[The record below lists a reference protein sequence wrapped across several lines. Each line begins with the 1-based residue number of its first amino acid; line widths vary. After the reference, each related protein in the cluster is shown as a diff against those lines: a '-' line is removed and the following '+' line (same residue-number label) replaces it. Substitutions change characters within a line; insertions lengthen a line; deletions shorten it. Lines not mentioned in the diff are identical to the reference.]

1 MYEAARVDDPIY
13 HTSAL
18 AGFLIGAIIG
28 IAIIALA
35 AFAFFSCGF
44 LAGLIL
50 GFMADQIASGV
61 LQLGEAIGR
70 SNHHTAGKILT
81 GSENVST
88 DSRPAARAVLSTVKC
103 DNHIA
108 EKRIAQGSENIYIN
122 SQPAARKDDH
132 TECDAVIE
140 DGSPNVFLGGGTQT
154 VLEISSEIPDWLR
167 KVVDVLFVVA
177 SLLGGLAGAW
187 RQAAK
192 LGTKFGTKC
201 AAKFIGGEL
210 VGMAV
215 GEAISGLFS
224 NPVDVTTGQKIL
236 LPETDFTLPGR
247 LPVTCSR
254 FYASHLETVGLLGRG
269 WRLNWETSLRE
280 DDEHITLT
288 GVQGR
293 ELRYPKTM
301 LTPGHQIFDP
311 EEQLYLSRLHD
322 GRYVL
327 HYTDRSYYVFG
338 DFDSDGMAYLLFM
351 ETPHRQR
358 IVFGHEGGRLVRI
371 ASSSGHH
378 LLLHRTQTPA
388 GERLSRIELVQGGTR
403 GNLVEYRYD
412 DNGQLTGV
420 VNRAGTQVR
429 QFAYENGLMTA
440 HSNAAGF
447 TCRYRWQE
455 LDGAPR
461 VTEHDTSDGE
471 HYRFDYDFA
480 AGTTTVTGRQG
491 ESWQWWYDR
500 ETYITAHRTPGGG
513 MYRFTYN
520 EDHFP
525 VNIELPGGRT
535 VAYEYDI
542 QNRVVKTTDPEGR
555 VTQTQ
560 WNGEFDE
567 ITRTALD
574 DDAVWKTQYNA
585 HGQPVQE
592 TDPEGRV
599 TQYAY
604 DEQGQMCSRTDA
616 AGGTVVTAFDSR
628 GQMTRYTDCSG
639 CSTGYDHDEDGNL
652 TRVTDAEGKVVRI
665 SYNRLGLP
673 ETVNSPGKQQDRYTW
688 NALGLMSSHRRITGS
703 VESWRYTPRGL
714 LAAHTDEEKR
724 ETRWQ
729 YTPEGRVAALTN
741 GNGAQYRF
749 SHDADGRLVR
759 EVRPD
764 GLSRTFILDDS
775 GYLTAIQTT
784 GTQGGVRRETQQRD
798 ALGRLLRTENEH
810 GQRTFSYN
818 RLDQITAVM
827 LTPTEAGQQ
836 QHRMQADTV
845 RFEYDRSGWLTAEHA
860 GNGSIRYQRD
870 ALGNPTD
877 ITLPDGQH
885 LTHLYYGSGHLL
897 QTALDGL
904 TVSEYERDSLHRQIM
919 RTQGQLTTY
928 SGYDDDGLLSWQRS
942 LASGSAPVLP
952 GQRPARQGCVT
963 SRDYYWN
970 NRDQIT
976 SVLRLNADG
985 QAQEERYR
993 YTVNE
998 QIAESRIN
1006 GILSQHDYRNEC
1018 VTQAG
1023 DSRYEYDACGRV
1035 IKRTEQKRG
1044 FRPQEWR
1051 YRWDDFD
1058 RLREVRTPDGE
1069 VWQYSYDAFGR
1080 RTAKRNIIRAAWKQN
1095 HHTVSE
1101 VRYQWLGMALS
1112 ASEKRYADGSPA
1124 LREQWHY
1131 RGGFELLAKEARA
1144 ANDDTSD
1151 FYPILIGPDGAP
1163 QEMYSANGRKVWRR
1177 QRSLWGLAAAND
1189 ASPDAR
1195 ESCDAGFMGQ
1205 WQDEESG
1212 LWYNLHR
1219 YYNARTGQYL
1229 SPDPLR
1235 LAGGLNTYGYVHNP
1249 LTWAD
1254 PYGLAGCSAQFKSRN
1269 EAFRAAKRD
1278 AGIPMNQQPDR
1289 IFNSKTGFFSDHRN
1303 VPMTDSRKN
1312 PIFDNNGNQVWT
1324 REYQFTRADG
1334 SKIII
1339 QDHSAGHSYADG
1351 VGNQGSHL
1359 NVRPIENTRTGS
1371 VPGTFDHYEF

>member
-1 MYEAARVDDPIY
+1 M
-13 HTSAL
+13 
-18 AGFLIGAIIG
+18 
-28 IAIIALA
+28 
-35 AFAFFSCGF
+35 
-44 LAGLIL
+44 
-50 GFMADQIASGV
+50 
-61 LQLGEAIGR
+61 
-70 SNHHTAGKILT
+70 
-81 GSENVST
+81 
-88 DSRPAARAVLSTVKC
+88 
-103 DNHIA
+103 
-108 EKRIAQGSENIYIN
+108 
-122 SQPAARKDDH
+122 
-132 TECDAVIE
+132 
-140 DGSPNVFLGGGTQT
+140 
-154 VLEISSEIPDWLR
+154 
-167 KVVDVLFVVA
+167 
-177 SLLGGLAGAW
+177 
-187 RQAAK
+187 
-192 LGTKFGTKC
+192 
-201 AAKFIGGEL
+201 
-210 VGMAV
+210 
-215 GEAISGLFS
+215 
-224 NPVDVTTGQKIL
+224 
-236 LPETDFTLPGR
+236 
-247 LPVTCSR
+247 
-254 FYASHLETVGLLGRG
+254 
-269 WRLNWETSLRE
+269 
-280 DDEHITLT
+280 
-288 GVQGR
+288 
-293 ELRYPKTM
+293 
-301 LTPGHQIFDP
+301 
-311 EEQLYLSRLHD
+311 
-322 GRYVL
+322 
-327 HYTDRSYYVFG
+327 SY
-338 DFDSDGMAYLLFM
+338 
-351 ETPHRQR
+351 
-358 IVFGHEGGRLVRI
+358 
-371 ASSSGHH
+371 
-378 LLLHRTQTPA
+378 
-388 GERLSRIELVQGGTR
+388 
-403 GNLVEYRYD
+403 
-412 DNGQLTGV
+412 
-420 VNRAGTQVR
+420 
-429 QFAYENGLMTA
+429 
-440 HSNAAGF
+440 
-447 TCRYRWQE
+447 
-455 LDGAPR
+455 
-461 VTEHDTSDGE
+461 
-471 HYRFDYDFA
+471 
-480 AGTTTVTGRQG
+480 
-491 ESWQWWYDR
+491 
-500 ETYITAHRTPGGG
+500 
-513 MYRFTYN
+513 
-520 EDHFP
+520 
-525 VNIELPGGRT
+525 
-535 VAYEYDI
+535 
-542 QNRVVKTTDPEGR
+542 
-555 VTQTQ
+555 
-560 WNGEFDE
+560 
-567 ITRTALD
+567 
-574 DDAVWKTQYNA
+574 
-585 HGQPVQE
+585 
-592 TDPEGRV
+592 
-599 TQYAY
+599 
-604 DEQGQMCSRTDA
+604 
-616 AGGTVVTAFDSR
+616 
-628 GQMTRYTDCSG
+628 
-639 CSTGYDHDEDGNL
+639 
-652 TRVTDAEGKVVRI
+652 
-665 SYNRLGLP
+665 
-673 ETVNSPGKQQDRYTW
+673 
-688 NALGLMSSHRRITGS
+688 
-703 VESWRYTPRGL
+703 
-714 LAAHTDEEKR
+714 
-724 ETRWQ
+724 
-729 YTPEGRVAALTN
+729 
-741 GNGAQYRF
+741 
-749 SHDADGRLVR
+749 
-759 EVRPD
+759 
-764 GLSRTFILDDS
+764 
-775 GYLTAIQTT
+775 

-818 RLDQITAVM
+818 RLDQITAVT

-860 GNGSIRYQRD
+860 GNGSICYQRD

-919 RTQGQLTTY
+919 RTQGQLATY

-1069 VWQYSYDAFGR
+1069 VWQYRYDAFGR

-1177 QRSLWGLAAAND
+1177 QRSLWGQSAAND
-1189 ASPDAR
+1189 ASPDGR

-1351 VGNQGSHL
+1351 IGNQGSHL

>member
-1 MYEAARVDDPIY
+1 M
-13 HTSAL
+13 
-18 AGFLIGAIIG
+18 
-28 IAIIALA
+28 
-35 AFAFFSCGF
+35 
-44 LAGLIL
+44 
-50 GFMADQIASGV
+50 
-61 LQLGEAIGR
+61 
-70 SNHHTAGKILT
+70 
-81 GSENVST
+81 
-88 DSRPAARAVLSTVKC
+88 
-103 DNHIA
+103 
-108 EKRIAQGSENIYIN
+108 
-122 SQPAARKDDH
+122 
-132 TECDAVIE
+132 
-140 DGSPNVFLGGGTQT
+140 
-154 VLEISSEIPDWLR
+154 
-167 KVVDVLFVVA
+167 
-177 SLLGGLAGAW
+177 
-187 RQAAK
+187 
-192 LGTKFGTKC
+192 
-201 AAKFIGGEL
+201 
-210 VGMAV
+210 
-215 GEAISGLFS
+215 
-224 NPVDVTTGQKIL
+224 
-236 LPETDFTLPGR
+236 
-247 LPVTCSR
+247 
-254 FYASHLETVGLLGRG
+254 
-269 WRLNWETSLRE
+269 
-280 DDEHITLT
+280 
-288 GVQGR
+288 
-293 ELRYPKTM
+293 
-301 LTPGHQIFDP
+301 
-311 EEQLYLSRLHD
+311 
-322 GRYVL
+322 
-327 HYTDRSYYVFG
+327 SY
-338 DFDSDGMAYLLFM
+338 
-351 ETPHRQR
+351 
-358 IVFGHEGGRLVRI
+358 
-371 ASSSGHH
+371 
-378 LLLHRTQTPA
+378 
-388 GERLSRIELVQGGTR
+388 
-403 GNLVEYRYD
+403 
-412 DNGQLTGV
+412 
-420 VNRAGTQVR
+420 
-429 QFAYENGLMTA
+429 
-440 HSNAAGF
+440 
-447 TCRYRWQE
+447 
-455 LDGAPR
+455 
-461 VTEHDTSDGE
+461 
-471 HYRFDYDFA
+471 
-480 AGTTTVTGRQG
+480 
-491 ESWQWWYDR
+491 
-500 ETYITAHRTPGGG
+500 
-513 MYRFTYN
+513 
-520 EDHFP
+520 
-525 VNIELPGGRT
+525 
-535 VAYEYDI
+535 
-542 QNRVVKTTDPEGR
+542 
-555 VTQTQ
+555 
-560 WNGEFDE
+560 
-567 ITRTALD
+567 
-574 DDAVWKTQYNA
+574 
-585 HGQPVQE
+585 
-592 TDPEGRV
+592 
-599 TQYAY
+599 
-604 DEQGQMCSRTDA
+604 
-616 AGGTVVTAFDSR
+616 
-628 GQMTRYTDCSG
+628 
-639 CSTGYDHDEDGNL
+639 
-652 TRVTDAEGKVVRI
+652 
-665 SYNRLGLP
+665 
-673 ETVNSPGKQQDRYTW
+673 
-688 NALGLMSSHRRITGS
+688 
-703 VESWRYTPRGL
+703 
-714 LAAHTDEEKR
+714 
-724 ETRWQ
+724 
-729 YTPEGRVAALTN
+729 
-741 GNGAQYRF
+741 
-749 SHDADGRLVR
+749 
-759 EVRPD
+759 
-764 GLSRTFILDDS
+764 
-775 GYLTAIQTT
+775 

-818 RLDQITAVM
+818 RLDQITAVT

>member
-1 MYEAARVDDPIY
+1 
-13 HTSAL
+13 
-18 AGFLIGAIIG
+18 
-28 IAIIALA
+28 
-35 AFAFFSCGF
+35 
-44 LAGLIL
+44 
-50 GFMADQIASGV
+50 
-61 LQLGEAIGR
+61 
-70 SNHHTAGKILT
+70 
-81 GSENVST
+81 
-88 DSRPAARAVLSTVKC
+88 
-103 DNHIA
+103 
-108 EKRIAQGSENIYIN
+108 
-122 SQPAARKDDH
+122 
-132 TECDAVIE
+132 
-140 DGSPNVFLGGGTQT
+140 
-154 VLEISSEIPDWLR
+154 
-167 KVVDVLFVVA
+167 
-177 SLLGGLAGAW
+177 
-187 RQAAK
+187 
-192 LGTKFGTKC
+192 
-201 AAKFIGGEL
+201 
-210 VGMAV
+210 
-215 GEAISGLFS
+215 
-224 NPVDVTTGQKIL
+224 
-236 LPETDFTLPGR
+236 
-247 LPVTCSR
+247 
-254 FYASHLETVGLLGRG
+254 
-269 WRLNWETSLRE
+269 
-280 DDEHITLT
+280 
-288 GVQGR
+288 
-293 ELRYPKTM
+293 
-301 LTPGHQIFDP
+301 
-311 EEQLYLSRLHD
+311 
-322 GRYVL
+322 
-327 HYTDRSYYVFG
+327 
-338 DFDSDGMAYLLFM
+338 
-351 ETPHRQR
+351 
-358 IVFGHEGGRLVRI
+358 
-371 ASSSGHH
+371 
-378 LLLHRTQTPA
+378 
-388 GERLSRIELVQGGTR
+388 
-403 GNLVEYRYD
+403 
-412 DNGQLTGV
+412 
-420 VNRAGTQVR
+420 
-429 QFAYENGLMTA
+429 
-440 HSNAAGF
+440 
-447 TCRYRWQE
+447 
-455 LDGAPR
+455 
-461 VTEHDTSDGE
+461 
-471 HYRFDYDFA
+471 
-480 AGTTTVTGRQG
+480 
-491 ESWQWWYDR
+491 
-500 ETYITAHRTPGGG
+500 
-513 MYRFTYN
+513 
-520 EDHFP
+520 
-525 VNIELPGGRT
+525 
-535 VAYEYDI
+535 
-542 QNRVVKTTDPEGR
+542 
-555 VTQTQ
+555 
-560 WNGEFDE
+560 
-567 ITRTALD
+567 
-574 DDAVWKTQYNA
+574 
-585 HGQPVQE
+585 
-592 TDPEGRV
+592 
-599 TQYAY
+599 
-604 DEQGQMCSRTDA
+604 
-616 AGGTVVTAFDSR
+616 
-628 GQMTRYTDCSG
+628 
-639 CSTGYDHDEDGNL
+639 
-652 TRVTDAEGKVVRI
+652 
-665 SYNRLGLP
+665 
-673 ETVNSPGKQQDRYTW
+673 
-688 NALGLMSSHRRITGS
+688 
-703 VESWRYTPRGL
+703 
-714 LAAHTDEEKR
+714 
-724 ETRWQ
+724 
-729 YTPEGRVAALTN
+729 
-741 GNGAQYRF
+741 
-749 SHDADGRLVR
+749 
-759 EVRPD
+759 
-764 GLSRTFILDDS
+764 
-775 GYLTAIQTT
+775 
-784 GTQGGVRRETQQRD
+784 
-798 ALGRLLRTENEH
+798 
-810 GQRTFSYN
+810 
-818 RLDQITAVM
+818 
-827 LTPTEAGQQ
+827 
-836 QHRMQADTV
+836 
-845 RFEYDRSGWLTAEHA
+845 
-860 GNGSIRYQRD
+860 
-870 ALGNPTD
+870 
-877 ITLPDGQH
+877 
-885 LTHLYYGSGHLL
+885 
-897 QTALDGL
+897 GL